1 MKSISLI
8 PFLFVL
14 LLGGSHAFCIYNE
27 AAFDIHV
34 QSSTIFSCNCED
46 KNGHYKKCRCGDDD
60 RILYGMRQ
68 FGFSDYGL
76 KIPPGGREVSETL
89 TTE

>member
-1 MKSISLI
+1 MKSTSLI

-14 LLGGSHAFCIYNE
+14 MLGGSHAFCIYNE
-27 AAFDIHV
+27 AAFDIHI
-34 QSSTIFSCNCED
+34 QSFFASEF
-46 KNGHYKKCRCGDDD
+46 GG
-60 RILYGMRQ
+60 YGR
-68 FGFSDYGL
+68 GDYGL